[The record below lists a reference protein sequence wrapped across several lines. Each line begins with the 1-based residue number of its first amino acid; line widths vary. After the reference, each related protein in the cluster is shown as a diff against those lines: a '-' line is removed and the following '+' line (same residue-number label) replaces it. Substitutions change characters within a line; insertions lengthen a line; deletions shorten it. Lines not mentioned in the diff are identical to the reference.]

1 MKVVVID
8 NYDSF
13 TFNLTHLVKELGV
26 EVDVLRNNAFQ
37 LEDLE
42 KYDKLIFSPGP
53 GIPKEAGLMED
64 VIRYYA
70 GRKSMLG
77 VCLGEQAIGE
87 VFGARLLNLSQV
99 FHGMQT
105 SISVQH
111 EDPLFE
117 GLPKELQVGRY
128 HSWVVSP
135 QNFPACLQVIAR
147 SGDGNIM
154 AISHKLYPVV
164 GIQFHPE
171 SVLTPQGK
179 EILANWLEK
188 INTLTPVK

>member
-26 EVDVLRNNAFQ
+26 EVDVLRNNSFQ

-42 KYDKLIFSPGP
+42 KYEKLIFSPGP

-70 GRKSMLG
+70 GKKPMLG

-105 SISVQH
+105 SIYVQH
-111 EDPLFE
+111 EDPLFD

-128 HSWVVSP
+128 HSWVVDKDQFPECLEITALSP
-135 QNFPACLQVIAR
+135 E
-147 SGDGNIM
+147 GYIM
-154 AISHKLYPVV
+154 ALRHKSYEIYGV
-164 GIQFHPE
+164 QFHPE

-179 EILANWLEK
+179 EMMSNFLNR
-188 INTLTPVK
+188 

>member
-70 GRKSMLG
+70 GKKPMLG

-105 SISVQH
+105 SIYVLH
-111 EDPLFE
+111 KDLLFD
-117 GLPKELQVGRY
+117 GLPDMLQVGRY
-128 HSWVVSP
+128 HSWVVDK
-135 QNFPACLQVIAR
+135 NEFPKCLEITAVSQEGDVMALRHR
-147 SGDGNIM
+147 SYEIYG
-154 AISHKLYPVV
+154 V
-164 GIQFHPE
+164 QFHPE
-171 SVLTPQGK
+171 SVLTPLGK
-179 EILANWLEK
+179 EIMSNFLNR
-188 INTLTPVK
+188 